1 MDKLLVQLQP
11 SSTALPQRDESAL
24 YGNVEGASGVRFG
37 VPQVAD
43 VRPRLL
49 DLGHAA

>member
-1 MDKLLVQLQP
+1 MDKLLAQLQP

-49 DLGHAA
+49 DPGHAA